1 VDGKT
6 PEPSIVHRPPST
18 DKKMK
23 LLQTLTF
30 LLLTCSVFAQDYH
43 YSQQYAIP
51 MMLNPSMTGYSS
63 CDARVSLQYR
73 NQWAS
78 VSDAFQTT
86 SAAYEHKTFQNNQ
99 IVNGF
104 AGVGLTLFNDQS
116 GSGYLRQTSAALSG
130 AYHFF
135 LNDDN
140 QFISIG
146 GQFGVGQQ
154 AVKGPFTYDAQFD
167 GQTFSY
173 ALPSGEAALSANKLY
188 FDGAAGIS
196 YTLMTSAM
204 VLNLGGALFHLS
216 EPDVSLVEGEINLLP
231 RRAVLHGNI
240 EFPVNQDISII
251 GRMVYQHQ
259 SNFNMTNMGGFIKF
273 NLSAGRQPVFRTNDS
288 FIYGGLMYRWDDAAV
303 AIMKFQF
310 GQVAIGASY
319 DFTTSEF
326 TAASRAQG
334 GFELVL
340 NYNFGECGG
349 TGQSC
354 PTF

>member
-1 VDGKT
+1 
-6 PEPSIVHRPPST
+6 
-18 DKKMK
+18 MK

-116 GSGYLRQTSAALSG
+116 GSGYLRQTSAALSA
-130 AYHFF
+130 AYHFY

-154 AVKGPFTYDAQFD
+154 AVKGPFSYDAQFD
-167 GQTFSY
+167 GRSFNY
-173 ALPSGEAALSANKLY
+173 ALPSGEAPLSANKLY
-188 FDGAAGIS
+188 LDGSAGIS
-196 YTLMTSAM
+196 YNLFTNIM
-204 VLNLGGALFHLS
+204 VLNLGTALFHLS
-216 EPDVSLVEGEINLLP
+216 EPDVSLVEGELSLLP
-231 RRAVLHGNI
+231 RRFVLHGNV
-240 EFPVNQDISII
+240 EFPASQDISII
-251 GRMVYQHQ
+251 GRVVYQNQ
-259 SNFNMTNMGGFIKF
+259 SNFNLLNMGGFVKI

-288 FIYGGLMYRWDDAAV
+288 FIYVGVMYRFEDAAV
-303 AIMKFQF
+303 VMTKFQF
-310 GQVAIGASY
+310 GQVGIGLSY

-326 TAASRAQG
+326 SAASKSQG

-340 NYNFGECGG
+340 NYNFGECTGE
-349 TGQSC
+349 GQSC

>member
-1 VDGKT
+1 
-6 PEPSIVHRPPST
+6 
-18 DKKMK
+18 MK
-23 LLQTLTF
+23 LLHTIFF
-30 LLLTCSVFAQDYH
+30 LLLTCVVFAQDYH

-51 MMLNPSMTGYSS
+51 MMLNPALTGYTS
-63 CDARVSLQYR
+63 CDGRVSAQYR

-104 AGVGLTLFNDQS
+104 AGLGLTLFNDQS
-116 GSGYLRQTSAALSG
+116 GGGYLRQTSASLSA

-154 AVKGPFTYDAQFD
+154 AVSGPFTYDAQFT

-173 ALPSGEAALSANKLY
+173 ALPSGEAPLSANKLY
-188 FDGAAGIS
+188 FDGGAGIS
-196 YTLMTSAM
+196 YTLLNSLMT
-204 VLNLGGALFHLS
+204 LNLGASMFHLN
-216 EPDVSLVEGEINLLP
+216 EPDVSLVEGELSLLP
-231 RRAVLHGNI
+231 RRVTLHGNI
-240 EFPVNQDISII
+240 EFPVNQDVSII
-251 GRMVYQHQ
+251 GRMVYQRQ
-259 SNFNMTNMGGFIKF
+259 SNFRLTNMGGFVKI
-273 NLSAGRQPVFRTNDS
+273 NLSAGRQPIFRTNDS
-288 FIYGGLMYRWDDAAV
+288 FIYAGLMYRWDDAAV
-303 AIMKFQF
+303 AMLKLQF
-310 GQVAIGASY
+310 GQIGFGASY

-326 TAASRAQG
+326 TAASKSQG
-334 GFELVL
+334 GFELGL
-340 NYNFGECGG
+340 TYDFGECGG

-354 PTF
+354 PIF